1 MMNVKWVVQILPLI
15 QTHTVVHLEKTD
27 TRLANRAPLEVQR
40 LRCFVN
46 FHALRFRKEIMDI
59 GQKLVQMLRA
69 QGPFLVLHLRYE
81 MDMLAFSGCTEGCTK
96 EEAEKLTSLRYSFW
110 VPLSCLF
117 LLLRFWLNL

>member
-1 MMNVKWVVQILPLI
+1 MMIVKWVVQILPLI

-96 EEAEKLTSLRYSFW
+96 EEAEKLTSLRF
-110 VPLSCLF
+110 LF
-117 LLLRFWLNL
+117 LVSLSSLNSCF

>member
-1 MMNVKWVVQILPLI
+1 MMIVKWVVQILPLI

-81 MDMLAFSGCTEGCTK
+81 MDMLALHRRLYQRRS
-96 EEAEKLTSLRYSFW
+96 
-110 VPLSCLF
+110 
-117 LLLRFWLNL
+117 